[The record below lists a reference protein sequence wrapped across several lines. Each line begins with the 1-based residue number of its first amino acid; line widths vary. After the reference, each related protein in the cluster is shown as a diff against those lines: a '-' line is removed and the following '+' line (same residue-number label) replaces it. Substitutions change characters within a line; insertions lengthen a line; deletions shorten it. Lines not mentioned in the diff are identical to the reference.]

1 MTTAITMRELQKM
14 SAGRIQELPHA
25 VPVKNGAA
33 TVALLVP
40 IHAVPREAV
49 ADLFSRIDAAASR
62 RSPEETARIAALL
75 GEAGDE

>member
-14 SAGRIQELPHA
+14 SAGRIQDLPHA
-25 VPVKNGAA
+25 VPIKNGAA

-40 IHAVPREAV
+40 IHAVPRESV
-49 ADLFSRIDAAASR
+49 AALLDRIDAAAAK
-62 RSPEETARIAALL
+62 RSPEETARIANLL